1 MTETSDTDRQPA
13 FERPVILRA
22 RVWIPLIIFIGL
34 AVHFLLPRLAS
45 VQSLLDLVKR
55 LRFLPL
61 VPAMIAEALSYVA
74 NGWLLW
80 TTITFAKERVSLT
93 RCIQIVTAAST
104 VSLVAAGVIGY
115 AASVYEWT
123 RRSGTRRETATI
135 AAAVPSAF
143 DGAALVLFGVIS
155 AVILLLRGQMSPWAL
170 RSVLIVMLMLV
181 VATTATLLALFAP
194 QRARNLLTRL
204 LGKKR
209 RKVAEQIDETLT
221 VVRATIRNGGAL
233 RAFSAACL
241 NLVFDLIAFELVFL
255 ATGHPIAPIILLGGY
270 GVPLLLGRSS
280 LIPGGIAVVEVGMT
294 ATYVSLGVPTDVAVV
309 GVLAYRLISFW
320 LPTLVGIPIAGYLQT
335 RRSGQ
340 TAESL
345 TPKA

>member
-1 MTETSDTDRQPA
+1 LSTTDDTDHHPA

-34 AVHFLLPRLAS
+34 AVHYLLPRLAS
-45 VQSLLDLVKR
+45 FPSFFELLDR
-55 LRFLPL
+55 LRFFPL
-61 VPAMIAEALSYVA
+61 LLALIAEALSYIA

-80 TTITFAKERVSLT
+80 TTITFSKERVSLA
-93 RCIQIVTAAST
+93 RCIEIVTAAST

-155 AVILLLRGQMSPWAL
+155 AVILLLRGRMEPWAL
-170 RSVLIVMLMLV
+170 RSVVIVMLMLV
-181 VATTATLLALFAP
+181 VAAAVTLLALFAP
-194 QRARNLLTRL
+194 QRARDLLTRI
-204 LGKKR
+204 LGEKR
-209 RKVAEQIDETLT
+209 RHVAEQIDETLT
-221 VVRATIRNGGAL
+221 VVRQTIRSGGAL

-255 ATGHPIAPIILLGGY
+255 ATGHGIAPIVLLGGY

-280 LIPGGIAVVEVGMT
+280 FIPGGIAVVEVGMT
-294 ATYVSLGVPTDVAVV
+294 ATYVSLGVPTEVAVV

-320 LPTLVGIPIAGYLQT
+320 LPALAGIPIAGYLQT
-335 RRSGQ
+335 RRR
-340 TAESL
+340 
-345 TPKA
+345 

>member
-1 MTETSDTDRQPA
+1 MSETNDADDQQPA

-22 RVWIPLIIFIGL
+22 RVWIPLIIFVGL
-34 AVHFLLPRLAS
+34 AIHFLLPRFAS
-45 VQSLLDLVKR
+45 VQSLLELVKR

-61 VPAMIAEALSYVA
+61 LLALIAESLSYVA

-80 TTITFAKERVSLT
+80 TTITFSKERVSLV
-93 RCIQIVTAAST
+93 RCIEIVTAAST
-104 VSLVAAGVIGY
+104 VSLVAAGLIGY
-115 AASVYEWT
+115 AASIYEWT

-143 DGAALVLFGVIS
+143 DGAALILFGVIS
-155 AVILLLRGQMSPWAL
+155 AVILLLRGKMNAWAL
-170 RSVLIVMLMLV
+170 RSVVIVMLMLV
-181 VATTATLLALFAP
+181 VAATATLLALFAP
-194 QRARNLLTRL
+194 QRARNLVSRI
-204 LGKKR
+204 LGRKR
-209 RKVAEQIDETLT
+209 HKIAEQIDETLT
-221 VVRATIRNGGAL
+221 VVRETIRNGGAV

-255 ATGHPIAPIILLGGY
+255 ATGHGVAPIVLLGGY

-280 LIPGGIAVVEVGMT
+280 FIPGGIAVVEVGMT

-320 LPTLVGIPIAGYLQT
+320 LPALAGIPIAGYLQT
-335 RRSGQ
+335 RRGY
-340 TAESL
+340 
-345 TPKA
+345 P

>member
-1 MTETSDTDRQPA
+1 LSETNDADDQQPA

-22 RVWIPLIIFIGL
+22 RVWIPLIIFVGL
-34 AVHFLLPRLAS
+34 AIHFLLPRFAS
-45 VQSLLDLVKR
+45 VQSLLELVKR

-61 VPAMIAEALSYVA
+61 LLALIAESLSYVA

-80 TTITFAKERVSLT
+80 TTITFSKERVSLV
-93 RCIQIVTAAST
+93 RCIEIVTAAST
-104 VSLVAAGVIGY
+104 VSLVAAGLIGY
-115 AASVYEWT
+115 AASIYEWT

-143 DGAALVLFGVIS
+143 DGAALILFGVIS
-155 AVILLLRGQMSPWAL
+155 AVILLLRGKMNAWAL
-170 RSVLIVMLMLV
+170 RSVVIVMLMLV
-181 VATTATLLALFAP
+181 VAATATLLALFAP
-194 QRARNLLTRL
+194 QRARNLVSRI
-204 LGKKR
+204 LGRKR
-209 RKVAEQIDETLT
+209 HKIAEQIDETLT
-221 VVRATIRNGGAL
+221 VVRETIRNGGAV

-255 ATGHPIAPIILLGGY
+255 ATGHGVAPIVLLGGY

-280 LIPGGIAVVEVGMT
+280 FIPGGIAVVEVGMT

-320 LPTLVGIPIAGYLQT
+320 LPALAGIPIAGYLQT
-335 RRSGQ
+335 RRGY
-340 TAESL
+340 
-345 TPKA
+345 P